1 MNNTFSFFYE
11 CNVTCPMIKYF
22 YNWIFQAISLIL
34 GTVRAPDAI
43 LAFFGSQSKGG
54 GKQIPKESKLI
65 YIL

>member
-1 MNNTFSFFYE
+1 MKHTVHFFYA
-11 CNVTCPMIKYF
+11 CSVTCPMIKSY
-22 YNWIFQAISLIL
+22 YNWIFQAISLIV